1 MGLVIMASKN
11 DENWLAN
18 YEALK
23 AYVDEHHHLPPK
35 NAPFGAKYLL
45 NFAKYVRRTIKEGTC
60 DEWKRE
66 MFESLMSERW
76 MDEHTGGRKKEVQQN
91 ITYKL

>member
-1 MGLVIMASKN
+1 MSKN
-11 DENWLAN
+11 DEKWMAN

-23 AYVDEHHHLPPK
+23 AYIDEHHHLPPK
-35 NAPFGAKYLL
+35 NAPLGAKYLL

-66 MFESLMSERW
+66 LFESLMAERHL
-76 MDEHTGGRKKEVQQN
+76 DVHTGGRRKSGV
-91 ITYKL
+91 L